1 MTGEQLFI
9 YAAMKI
15 LITKHSGACL
25 HGVITWVRTDIAK
38 LWNRDREW
46 KQVHS
51 SDSFAYQQTKLPQFP
66 TFTLQR
72 IPSTTQITRASR
84 RSYRTCVSL
93 TSWSRH
99 NTSWCATS
107 CEWNTGSKQIIEEV
121 ADIERCVIWRKSR
134 THLQIDSPPPAYFF
148 PHSLIYCVITAT
160 EGHYDAS
167 MPFTLNDKT
176 CSCETHTHKKKKE
189 RQ

>member
-9 YAAMKI
+9 YAVMKI
-15 LITKHSGACL
+15 LITKHCGACL
-25 HGVITWVRTDIAK
+25 HGVIIWVQTDIAK

-51 SDSFAYQQTKLPQFP
+51 SDSSAYQQTKLPQFP

-84 RSYRTCVSL
+84 RIYRTCVSL
-93 TSWSRH
+93 TSWPWH
-99 NTSWCATS
+99 NKCWCATS
-107 CEWNTGSKQIIEEV
+107 GEWNKGSKQIIEEV

-134 THLQIDSPPPAYFF
+134 THLRIDSPSPAPFF
-148 PHSLIYCVITAT
+148 PPFSNLLCDYSHGRSLRRIDTIY
-160 EGHYDAS
+160 S
-167 MPFTLNDKT
+167 KW
-176 CSCETHTHKKKKE
+176 
-189 RQ
+189 